1 MTKTRVST
9 FAVAIAATILMSL
22 GALPGGMLQ
31 DSGSTPVQ
39 PSAPTTLI
47 LVGGRILSAPDAMP
61 IDDGVIVIDNGRI
74 ASVGPRATT
83 AIPTG
88 ASSIDCKGLV
98 ITAAFQNSHVHFTNP
113 HWLDAARQ
121 PVAPLNAQLEAML
134 TRYGFATVVDT
145 ASYFENTLALRR
157 RIESG
162 EVKGPRILTA
172 GFALYP
178 PDGVP
183 YYVRE
188 ETPPELLKLL
198 QRPTTPRDATA
209 LVQRQITGGADIVK
223 LFVGSWVE
231 RGKVLPMPQEIA
243 TAATAEAHRLG
254 KLVFVHPSN
263 GVGLEIALRAGVD
276 VLAHA
281 IDDTREITPDQWARM
296 HRQNV
301 ALIPTMKLFGG
312 RFAWDILDEVR
323 DYTRNGGQILFGTD
337 VGYLTDFDPTQE
349 YEFMSAAGLSW
360 REILA
365 SLTTNPAQRFGE
377 ASIRGRVAPGQAA
390 DLVVLGSDPIS
401 GPRAFA
407 DVRWTIR
414 GGRVI
419 YEARLRSK

>member
-198 QRPTTPRDATA
+198 QLPATPSDATA

-243 TAATAEAHRLG
+243 TAATAEARRLG

-281 IDDTREITPDQWARM
+281 
-296 HRQNV
+296 
-301 ALIPTMKLFGG
+301 
-312 RFAWDILDEVR
+312 
-323 DYTRNGGQILFGTD
+323 
-337 VGYLTDFDPTQE
+337 
-349 YEFMSAAGLSW
+349 
-360 REILA
+360 
-365 SLTTNPAQRFGE
+365 
-377 ASIRGRVAPGQAA
+377 
-390 DLVVLGSDPIS
+390 
-401 GPRAFA
+401 
-407 DVRWTIR
+407 
-414 GGRVI
+414 
-419 YEARLRSK
+419 